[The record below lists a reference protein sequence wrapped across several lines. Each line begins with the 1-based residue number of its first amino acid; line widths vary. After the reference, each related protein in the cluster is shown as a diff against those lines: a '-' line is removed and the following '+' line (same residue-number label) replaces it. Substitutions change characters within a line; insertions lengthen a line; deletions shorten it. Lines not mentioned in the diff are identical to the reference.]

1 MTLTCAAVR
10 SRLQAYHDREL
21 PVSEQIAVGAHL
33 DQCPPCEREARGL
46 VTIGDALRTGASG
59 FDCRASMP
67 VALDASVITQLKAE
81 RHESMPARIG
91 RLFEDLHLVYAGL
104 GAIAASVMCIA
115 VMLAMLHYASP
126 ERSDSL
132 AAVLQ
137 VLSSSQPPPPPPVAA
152 APRPRTVDLR
162 TVMPVMLV
170 PRASDGDT
178 LFTLAGVVSEQGTL
192 IDLSLVQM
200 KDEDRE
206 TVTHLLNAV
215 SAAGFRPLRVDAQ
228 TINLI
233 WLLAHTTVRG
243 KQHS

>member
-1 MTLTCAAVR
+1 MTLLTCAAVR

-33 DQCPPCEREARGL
+33 DQCPPCDREARGL

-67 VALDASVITQLKAE
+67 VALDASVITQLEAE
-81 RHESMPARIG
+81 RHESLPARIG

-104 GAIAASVMCIA
+104 GAIAASVLCIA

-137 VLSSSQPPPPPPVAA
+137 VLSSSQPPPPVSP
-152 APRPRTVDLR
+152 APRPPSVDLR

-192 IDLSLVQM
+192 IDLSLLPM

-215 SAAGFRPLRVDAQ
+215 SAAGFRPLRADAQ